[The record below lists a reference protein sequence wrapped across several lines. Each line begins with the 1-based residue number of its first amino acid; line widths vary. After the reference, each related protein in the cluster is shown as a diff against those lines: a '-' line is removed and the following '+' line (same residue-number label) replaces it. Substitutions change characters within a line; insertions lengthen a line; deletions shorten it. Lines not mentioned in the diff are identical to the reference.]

1 MVGIINITVINPI
14 SAYLYEVY
22 ETLDYRF
29 KTKNPK
35 AVLFSNKGLWIREA
49 VDDNTFLVLE
59 AKSVRQEGDVLLLRT
74 VSVLEMDRQSQLM
87 KRVEAYAAELKGD
100 KFELKDVRIY
110 EAGQPVEKINNIDY
124 KTTLTIDRIKENFID
139 PKQFRPESARY
150 LLIFTK
156 CPVLGAA
163 ASDALYVA
171 VEFSL
176 PAVCDAAGGGGVCA
190 ASQQPAGARCL
201 SSAAFRPVFWSHFFQ
216 AICFR
221 HQRLYSADTGGVDAD
236 TDRMMVMP
244 APLHLGRRIIVPGR
258 RAICGFMMIFWRTK
272 CRFGISFRLSAFV
285 WKMVFTYTAAVLW
298 KISLR

>member
-49 VDDNTFLVLE
+49 VDDNTFLELE

-110 EAGQPVEKINNIDY
+110 EAGQPVEKT
-124 KTTLTIDRIKENFID
+124 TTLII
-139 PKQFRPESARY
+139 
-150 LLIFTK
+150 
-156 CPVLGAA
+156 
-163 ASDALYVA
+163 
-171 VEFSL
+171 
-176 PAVCDAAGGGGVCA
+176 
-190 ASQQPAGARCL
+190 
-201 SSAAFRPVFWSHFFQ
+201 
-216 AICFR
+216 
-221 HQRLYSADTGGVDAD
+221 RL
-236 TDRMMVMP
+236 R
-244 APLHLGRRIIVPGR
+244 
-258 RAICGFMMIFWRTK
+258 
-272 CRFGISFRLSAFV
+272 
-285 WKMVFTYTAAVLW
+285 
-298 KISLR
+298 